1 MEKHT
6 VMKHICAELLRT
18 PTEDLNHY
26 LASEYPEKHDTF
38 CFMRCI
44 YIIYGIYDDEHG
56 VQVDKAYEMFGK
68 GLTLAEFTEKSKVC
82 LELKEDPEEVSC
94 YCRKAFL
101 PIMCLRKQYIERN
114 KI

>member
-6 VMKHICAELLRT
+6 AVKHTCAKILRT
-18 PTEDLNHY
+18 PTEDLDHY

-38 CFMRCI
+38 CFFRCI

-56 VQVDKAYEMFGK
+56 IYIDKAYEMFGK
-68 GLTLAEFTEKSKVC
+68 GLTQDEYTDLSKVC
-82 LELKEDPEEVSC
+82 FEQKEDDEEISC
-94 YCRKAFL
+94 HCRKAFR
-101 PIMCLRKQYIERN
+101 PIMCLRNLYLEHN